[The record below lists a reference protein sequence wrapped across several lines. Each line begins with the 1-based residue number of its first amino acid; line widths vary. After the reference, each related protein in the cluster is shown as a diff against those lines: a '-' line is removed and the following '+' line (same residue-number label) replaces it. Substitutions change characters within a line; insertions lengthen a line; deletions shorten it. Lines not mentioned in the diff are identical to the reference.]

1 MPNFQQQQ
9 KNAEKT
15 QLQNQD
21 YCKLYFIYFFAFDI
35 RASENGMTTQVMI
48 ITTMYFKNATV

>member
-15 QLQNQD
+15 KTIA
-21 YCKLYFIYFFAFDI
+21 YLYLIYFFAFDI